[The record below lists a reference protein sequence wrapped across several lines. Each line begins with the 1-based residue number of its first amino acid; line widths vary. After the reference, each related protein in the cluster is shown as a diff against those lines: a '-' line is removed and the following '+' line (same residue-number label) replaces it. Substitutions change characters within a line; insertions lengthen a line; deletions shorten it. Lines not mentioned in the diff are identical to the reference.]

1 MHWSPSAAVLV
12 LWLAAALARAQTAGP
27 SGGESLEEELARR
40 KTELLRETSTDD
52 PFAEGRVPDL
62 VVLSTSDVVGEVAPC
77 G

>member
-1 MHWSPSAAVLV
+1 MRWSRSAAVIV

-27 SGGESLEEELARR
+27 SGGESLEEELARL
-40 KTELLRETSTDD
+40 KVEVLRGTPSDD
-52 PFAEGRVPDL
+52 PFGDGRVPDL

>member
-1 MHWSPSAAVLV
+1 V
-12 LWLAAALARAQTAGP
+12 LWLAAALARAQTGEP

-40 KTELLRETSTDD
+40 KAEVLRGSPDDD
-52 PFAEGRVPDL
+52 PFADGRVPDL

>member
-1 MHWSPSAAVLV
+1 MRWSRFAAVLALSV
-12 LWLAAALARAQTAGP
+12 AAASAQTAGP
-27 SGGESLEEELARR
+27 EGGESLEEELARL
-40 KTELLRETSTDD
+40 KAEVLRETPTDD